1 MKLKLKSKGNKEDEL
16 TTEMKGRD
24 KGGCWRPPEDHW
36 KRKWWKEIR
45 NVFKVLVEC

>member
-16 TTEMKGRD
+16 TIERKGRD
-24 KGGCWRPPEDHW
+24 KGGRWRLPEDCW

-45 NVFKVLVEC
+45 NVFKALVEC